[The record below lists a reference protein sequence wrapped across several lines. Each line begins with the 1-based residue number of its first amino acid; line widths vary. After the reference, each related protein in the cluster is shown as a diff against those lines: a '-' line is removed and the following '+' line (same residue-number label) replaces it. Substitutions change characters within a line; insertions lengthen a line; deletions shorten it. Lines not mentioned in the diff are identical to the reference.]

1 MNTAFKTDSHGS
13 LILEIQ
19 GDSLFL
25 ILRVENSPGIV
36 KSQAKEENI
45 SEGAVNMLWEVSSP
59 RTENYTYYLVP
70 WNCLGVLFFWKRL

>member
-45 SEGAVNMLWEVSSP
+45 SEGAVNML
-59 RTENYTYYLVP
+59 
-70 WNCLGVLFFWKRL
+70 